1 MVTAPKKISPLAAR
15 EFKALLDVAVDAVV
29 IIDHRGNIET
39 FNRAAEDLFGYA
51 AEEVVGANV
60 SLLMPE
66 PDRSRHD
73 GYIERYLASG
83 ISHVI
88 GIGREVEA
96 RRRDG
101 STFPVALSVGQIPH
115 ADPPRFVGFLHDLT
129 ARHQA
134 TEERQS
140 MQQRM
145 RRVSHLA
152 TLGEMAGAI
161 AHEIN
166 QPLTAI
172 TNYAVASERLLAAPK
187 PELAE
192 IRDALRQIAGQALRA
207 GEIIRRIRDLVRTRE
222 ARREPADI
230 NGLVRE
236 VSALTQSDARLHG
249 VRLSLDL
256 ADGLPPAV
264 VDGIQIQQVLLNLI
278 HNAIEA
284 LAGDVEGGREVI
296 VQSRRLASGEIEL
309 AVVDN
314 GPGVDPSIA
323 QRLFDPFC
331 TTKEQGTGLG
341 LAISRTIAEAHRGRL
356 ELRAN
361 VPRGACFVLT
371 LPAYREAMQ

>member
-1 MVTAPKKISPLAAR
+1 MISPPVAR
-15 EFKALLDVAVDAVV
+15 EFMALLDVAVDAIV
-29 IIDHRGNIET
+29 IIDHRGNIEA
-39 FNRAAEDLFGYA
+39 FNRAAEDLFGYTTD
-51 AEEVVGANV
+51 EMMGANV
-60 SLLMPE
+60 SRLMPE

-73 GYIERYLASG
+73 DYIARYLASG
-83 ISHVI
+83 VSHVI

-96 RRRDG
+96 QRRDG
-101 STFPVALSVGQIPH
+101 STFPAALAVGRIPGS
-115 ADPPRFVGFLHDLT
+115 DPPRFVGFLHDLT

-134 TEERQS
+134 TEERQR

-172 TNYAVASERLLAAPK
+172 SNFAVASERLLAAPE

-192 IRDALRQIAGQALRA
+192 VRDALKQIAGQALRA

-230 NGLVRE
+230 NDLIRE

-256 ADGLPPAV
+256 AGDLPPAV

-284 LAGDVEGGREVI
+284 LVGDGGSERQVI
-296 VQSRRLASGEIEL
+296 VQSRRSAGGEIEL
-309 AVVDN
+309 AIMDN
-314 GPGVDPSIA
+314 GPGIDPSIVR
-323 QRLFDPFC
+323 RLFDPFC

-341 LAISRTIAEAHRGRL
+341 LAISKTIAEGHRGRL
-356 ELRAN
+356 EFRPH

-371 LPAYREAMQ
+371 LPADREATP

>member
-1 MVTAPKKISPLAAR
+1 MKAYRLLLGFLALALAA
-15 EFKALLDVAVDAVV
+15 
-29 IIDHRGNIET
+29 
-39 FNRAAEDLFGYA
+39 AAWWRHNQRQRQR
-51 AEEVVGANV
+51 AEE
-60 SLLMPE
+60 LL
-66 PDRSRHD
+66 
-73 GYIERYLASG
+73 
-83 ISHVI
+83 
-88 GIGREVEA
+88 
-96 RRRDG
+96 
-101 STFPVALSVGQIPH
+101 
-115 ADPPRFVGFLHDLT
+115 
-129 ARHQA
+129 
-134 TEERQS
+134 
-140 MQQRM
+140 
-145 RRVSHLA
+145 RVSRVARLNA
-152 TLGEMAGAI
+152 LGEMAGAI

-172 TNYAVASERLLAAPK
+172 TNFAVASERLLAAPE

-230 NGLVRE
+230 NGLVSQ

-256 ADGLPPAV
+256 AGDLPPAV
-264 VDGIQIQQVLLNLI
+264 VDGIQVQQVLLNLI

-284 LAGDVEGGREVI
+284 LASDVEGAREVN
-296 VQSRRLASGEIEL
+296 VQSRRTASGEIEL

-356 ELRAN
+356 EFRPGA
-361 VPRGACFVLT
+361 PRGACFVLT
-371 LPAYREAMQ
+371 LPADREARQ